1 LTVGKD
7 RNRRKNTDSWYFFCP
22 TLWKPTV
29 LFIYFCYSKKFN
41 LMVSDLQYKVSCW
54 DSAFLPNLT
63 KNPAIDANEFIHVA
77 ALFLM
82 PVLVFAFILNMIY
95 TILCVVCLTTTCC
108 QNTHFRMAADP
119 LNNDQRFLLLL
130 VCKNVGYDVQTLL
143 LQKLST
149 RITQK
154 MKKRKST
161 EAGTDNLNF
170 LTNSSRVQWIFLIM
184 TKDFSCY

>member
-1 LTVGKD
+1 
-7 RNRRKNTDSWYFFCP
+7 
-22 TLWKPTV
+22 
-29 LFIYFCYSKKFN
+29 
-41 LMVSDLQYKVSCW
+41 MVPDLKYKVSCW
-54 DSAFLPNLT
+54 DSAFAVFDCIAIVLIKKMSYFFECLYWHGLEEHWAYGYLYVLVCQTVGYKILPNLT

-82 PVLVFAFILNMIY
+82 PVLVFAIILNMIY

-108 QNTHFRMAADP
+108 QNTGFRTAADP

-130 VCKNVGYDVQTLL
+130 VCKNVGYNVQTLL

-149 RITQK
+149 IITQK
-154 MKKRKST
+154 TKKRKIT

-170 LTNSSRVQWIFLIM
+170 
-184 TKDFSCY
+184 

>member
-1 LTVGKD
+1 VFDTK
-7 RNRRKNTDSWYFFCP
+7 
-22 TLWKPTV
+22 
-29 LFIYFCYSKKFN
+29 
-41 LMVSDLQYKVSCW
+41 
-54 DSAFLPNLT
+54 FLPNLT

-82 PVLVFAFILNMIY
+82 PVLVFAIILNMIY
-95 TILCVVCLTTTCC
+95 TILCVVYLTTTCC
-108 QNTHFRMAADP
+108 QNTRSRTAAEP
-119 LNNDQRFLLLL
+119 LNNDQRFILLL

-149 RITQK
+149 IITQK

-170 LTNSSRVQWIFLIM
+170 
-184 TKDFSCY
+184 